1 MKSDEKQ
8 ELKSSQSRE
17 FRKPKQHNTSE
28 YVNQHGDGSPA
39 EYNPIKDESDSQ
51 GIRRQFEIFGGICLG
66 VSILIFFFFWPST
79 TDESVFAKDALKNK
93 MSASIKAGTVL
104 ATKDENFQAK
114 DYVIVHK
121 SDAKETKI
129 WVWDYAA
136 EDGDYVQI
144 LVNGTPITDA
154 FMIKNKPREII
165 VPASGDVQIKGIR
178 DGGGGITYAVRYEI
192 NGTSYFNG
200 AGIDEFNSYTLKKE

>member
-8 ELKSSQSRE
+8 ELMNSQSRE
-17 FRKPKQHNTSE
+17 FRKPDQHNTSDH
-28 YVNQHGDGSPA
+28 VNQHGDGSPA
-39 EYNPIKDESDSQ
+39 EYNPIKDESGSL
-51 GIRRQFEIFGGICLG
+51 GIKRQFEIFGAICLG
-66 VSILIFFFFWPST
+66 VSILMFFFFWPST

-104 ATKDENFQAK
+104 AKNDENFQAK

-121 SDAKETKI
+121 SDIKETKI

-144 LVNGTPITDA
+144 LVSGTPVTDA
-154 FMIKNKPREII
+154 FMIKNKPREFT
-165 VPASGDVQIKGIR
+165 VPASGEVQIKGIR

-200 AGIDEFNSYTLKKE
+200 AGIGEFNTYTLKKE